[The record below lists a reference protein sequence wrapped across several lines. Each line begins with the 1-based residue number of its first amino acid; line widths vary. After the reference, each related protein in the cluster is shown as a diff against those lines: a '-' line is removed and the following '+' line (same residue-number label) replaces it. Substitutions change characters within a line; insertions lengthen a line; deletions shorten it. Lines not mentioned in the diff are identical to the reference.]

1 MNWQI
6 KCIFQL
12 AVFMASAKGFSQHHD
27 AQLFVNGPYPLELT
41 TGKTTHIVFPND
53 IISVDRGSRDILAQK
68 ARATNNI
75 LQVKAAG
82 ADFQQSNLTVITAD
96 RKLYTFTVDYA
107 SQPLQLTIELVG
119 SGPHATVSLQAMHDR
134 SELQKRS
141 QKVLRQPGRA
151 GKPKDKSLRALL
163 SLNGIYIHKDVLYY
177 RLELANKSQLGYDIG
192 SVRFFIRDKKR
203 VKRGSV
209 QELETTPLYILG
221 DTLSIPGMT
230 SHTFVYAL
238 DKFTIPDDKY
248 LSISMME
255 KNGGRHFRLDVSN
268 RRILRARLISD

>member
-1 MNWQI
+1 MNRQI
-6 KCIFQL
+6 KWIFQL
-12 AVFMASAKGFSQHHD
+12 ALFMASAEGFSQNHD

-41 TGKTTHIVFPND
+41 TGKTTHIVFPNN

-68 ARATNNI
+68 ARATSNI
-75 LQVKAAG
+75 LQVKAAR

-107 SQPLQLTIELVG
+107 SEPLQLTIELVG
-119 SGPHATVSLQAMHDR
+119 NGPPAAVLLQDTHDR
-134 SELQKRS
+134 SVLKKRS
-141 QKVLRQPGRA
+141 QQVLTQPGRA
-151 GKPKDKSLRALL
+151 GKPKDRSLRALL
-163 SLNGIYIHKDVLYY
+163 SLNGIYIHNDVLYY
-177 RLELANKSQLGYDIG
+177 RLELANKSQLSYDIG
-192 SVRFFIRDKKR
+192 NVRFFIRDKKR
-203 VKRGSV
+203 VKRGSL

-230 SHTFVYAL
+230 SHILVYAL
-238 DKFTIPDDKY
+238 EKFTIPDYKY